1 MAMDMYRFST
11 TTTTLGLV
19 GRNFLTASPSMHLG
33 SSRMVSMLSGYET
46 PSASSPN
53 ISVSASVAIDFITRA
68 FMKSQTAM
76 PSSFSITCAN
86 TWIASCTCDLVVILD
101 LVIALR
107 FRSCLSFLRSAL
119 SSLTL
124 SRRVSRDSVG
134 SVNFL
139 NATAAYESNAAASHS
154 DDSNSSSSVEAGG
167 WISLTRA
174 AAAAAAGA
182 GAAVPLDDDGWP
194 VPGAAA
200 SFLVSALPSS
210 SLRSAR
216 ALPDWSN
223 PAVAFIRMLIFLVA
237 PLNFFSRFFFRLYSM

>member
-124 SRRVSRDSVG
+124 SRRVSRHG
-134 SVNFL
+134 RRI
-139 NATAAYESNAAASHS
+139 H
-154 DDSNSSSSVEAGG
+154 
-167 WISLTRA
+167 ILT
-174 AAAAAAGA
+174 
-182 GAAVPLDDDGWP
+182 
-194 VPGAAA
+194 
-200 SFLVSALPSS
+200 
-210 SLRSAR
+210 
-216 ALPDWSN
+216 
-223 PAVAFIRMLIFLVA
+223 
-237 PLNFFSRFFFRLYSM
+237 